1 MFPLQLFDARVV
13 VGIILL
19 AALAAAPAA
28 GQPLELAPG
37 DVLTDVE
44 AQDGATTCLPEEAF
58 CEVELLG
65 TANTLRLVVS
75 AGPTED
81 NAARASIFTDFTV
94 RREDD
99 GGIGPVENGD
109 GSNLLGSLVTL
120 EVSGRGMFVAGDADH
135 LVSYRVDVQVTDTTA
150 GDLPVGTAKLDSG
163 LSRGSPLSI
172 EVDETVALPVPL
184 VTGRV
189 YRISLILSLEASSAG
204 GFSEDPAVVDFFADG
219 FLGWTDLNVIAGT
232 DPFAAIAAV
241 AGEVSEL
248 DSRVTQTEQ
257 KNAEQDER
265 LDNLED
271 RADVI
276 DERVDNLEDRADAID
291 ERVDELE
298 EDLRTHTH
306 TYRTGRGVGHNNTD
320 ATTTTPSFSDGD
332 GPGDGG
338 DHGPGDGGDDG
349 AGDGGDDGPGDGD
362 RSVEA
367 PDPNPARVVS
377 LRKQGSA
384 REGRQ
389 TRFRARAFGDDVEY
403 RWSYR
408 EAGDAWNES
417 SWGGSERFSF
427 VPVDDGAHEVRVEVR
442 NGGRSEAQ
450 DSETLP
456 FQVR

>member
-1 MFPLQLFDARVV
+1 MSLLQLSDARVV
-13 VGIILL
+13 VGIVLL
-19 AALAAAPAA
+19 ATLAAAPAA
-28 GQPLELAPG
+28 GQPLELTPG

-44 AQDGATTCLPEEAF
+44 AQDGATTCLPEEGF
-58 CEVELLG
+58 CEVEILG

-94 RREDD
+94 TREDE
-99 GGIGPVENGD
+99 GGIGPVESGD

-120 EVSGRGMFVAGDADH
+120 EVSGRGTFVAGDPDH

-150 GDLPVGTAKLDSG
+150 GDLPVGAAKLDSG

-172 EVDETVALPVPL
+172 EVDETVTLPVPL
-184 VTGRV
+184 VTGHV
-189 YRISLILSLEASSAG
+189 YRISLILSLDAASVG
-204 GFSEDPAVVDFFADG
+204 DFSEDPAVVDFFADG
-219 FLGWTDLNVIAGT
+219 FLGWTDLNIIAGT
-232 DPFAAIAAV
+232 DPFAAIAAL
-241 AGEVSEL
+241 AGEVNEL
-248 DSRVTQTEQ
+248 DSRVTQTEL
-257 KNAEQDER
+257 KNTEQDDR
-265 LDNLED
+265 LDTLED

-276 DERVDNLEDRADAID
+276 DERVDKLEDRADAIE

-306 TYRTGRGVGHNNTD
+306 TYLTGRGVGHNNTN
-320 ATTTTPSFSDGD
+320 ATTTKPSFPEADGPGD

-338 DHGPGDGGDDG
+338 GEGP
-349 AGDGGDDGPGDGD
+349 GDGGDDGPGDGN
-362 RSVEA
+362 RSVEE

-408 EAGDAWNES
+408 EAGDAWNEG

-442 NGGRSEAQ
+442 NGGRREAQ

-456 FQVR
+456 FGVR

>member
-81 NAARASIFTDFTV
+81 NTV

-189 YRISLILSLEASSAG
+189 YRISLILSLEACSTAG
-204 GFSEDPAVVDFFADG
+204 
-219 FLGWTDLNVIAGT
+219 
-232 DPFAAIAAV
+232 
-241 AGEVSEL
+241 
-248 DSRVTQTEQ
+248 
-257 KNAEQDER
+257 
-265 LDNLED
+265 
-271 RADVI
+271 
-276 DERVDNLEDRADAID
+276 
-291 ERVDELE
+291 
-298 EDLRTHTH
+298 
-306 TYRTGRGVGHNNTD
+306 
-320 ATTTTPSFSDGD
+320 
-332 GPGDGG
+332 
-338 DHGPGDGGDDG
+338 
-349 AGDGGDDGPGDGD
+349 
-362 RSVEA
+362 
-367 PDPNPARVVS
+367 
-377 LRKQGSA
+377 
-384 REGRQ
+384 
-389 TRFRARAFGDDVEY
+389 
-403 RWSYR
+403 
-408 EAGDAWNES
+408 
-417 SWGGSERFSF
+417 
-427 VPVDDGAHEVRVEVR
+427 
-442 NGGRSEAQ
+442 
-450 DSETLP
+450 
-456 FQVR
+456 